1 VVSLECSD
9 GVWQRQWIVLNLRYN
24 FERKKE
30 EMKKLVLLLIVA
42 IGLTLISACDNK
54 LNNGSDLPKDILI
67 LNNWIWDGMNEVYL
81 WEAHIPNLKWR
92 EEPDPEAFFY
102 KLLYE
107 EDRNSWIVDDF
118 EELAAM
124 FDGVET
130 TTGMSAQPY
139 IYTGS
144 QWISVVEYVT
154 PGSPAADSG
163 IARGDI
169 IYTIDGN
176 TLSEQNYRT
185 LFYQTTATF
194 GFADYDG
201 SEVTPNG
208 RNISLTA
215 IEYNQNPVIYDEV
228 IDYQGYKI
236 GYIVYTQFTAGQQ
249 NEWLDELNSVFEE
262 FKSAGVSDVVFD
274 IRYNPGGS
282 LDLSAYIAATLAPVE
297 AMEENEVFVDLVW
310 NDLYN
315 DYWAGVDLDDD
326 GQADG
331 AESWQLR
338 IRMPQ
343 SDLNL
348 NLSTAYF
355 LTARGTASASE
366 SLMAGLYPYMNVV
379 QIGTT
384 TYGKCYA
391 SVTVDDWEEPKRHN
405 WAMQP
410 IVIKYSNAEGFTDF
424 QNGIAPDFEI
434 ADYLLHAKPFGS
446 LEDPML
452 AKALEEIT
460 GVSPLVKKAAATEP
474 AFNSIQ
480 LPRKPLE
487 EWHVEIPRI
496 R

>member
-1 VVSLECSD
+1 M
-9 GVWQRQWIVLNLRYN
+9 
-24 FERKKE
+24 KP
-30 EMKKLVLLLIVA
+30 EMKKLAVLFIAV
-42 IGLTLISACDNK
+42 IGLSILPACEEN
-54 LNNGSDLPKDILI
+54 NNGSDLPKDILI
-67 LNNWIWDGMNEVYL
+67 LNNWIWEGMNEVYL
-81 WEAHIPNLKWR
+81 WEAYIPNLNWR

-107 EDRNSWIVDDF
+107 EDRNSWIVDDY

-124 FDGVET
+124 FDGVEM

-139 IYTGS
+139 VYTSS

-154 PGSPAADSG
+154 PGSPAADAG

-176 TLSEQNYRT
+176 TLSEANYYD
-185 LFYQTTATF
+185 LYYQTTATF
-194 GFADYDG
+194 GFGDYDG
-201 SEVTPNG
+201 SQVIPNG
-208 RNISLTA
+208 RSITLTS

-236 GYIVYTQFTAGQQ
+236 GYFVYTQFTSGQQ
-249 NEWLDELNSVFEE
+249 NEWLDELDRVFEE
-262 FKSAGVSDVVFD
+262 FNTAGASDVVVD
-274 IRYNPGGS
+274 LRYNPGGS
-282 LDLSAYIAATLAPVE
+282 LDLSAYIAATLAPAAV
-297 AMEENEVFVDLVW
+297 MEENEVFVDLVW

-315 DYWAGVDLDDD
+315 NYWEGADLDDD
-326 GQADG
+326 GQPDG

-348 NLSTAYF
+348 DLPTVYF
-355 LTARGTASASE
+355 LTTRGTASASE

-391 SVTVDDWEEPKRHN
+391 SVTIDDWEEPRRHN

-410 IVIKYSNAEGFTDF
+410 IVIKYSNADGFTDF
-424 QNGIAPDFEI
+424 QNGIAPDFEVD
-434 ADYLLHAKPFGS
+434 DYLPTAKPFGS
-446 LEDPML
+446 LEDPLL

-460 GVSPLVKKAAATEP
+460 GVSPLVKKSVGPEVH
-474 AFNSIQ
+474 FNSIAQ
-480 LPRKPLE
+480 PRKPLQ
-487 EWHVEIPRI
+487 EWKVKIPKI
-496 R
+496 N